1 MYVGGVETCPSEF
14 IMPPLTA
21 KKKATN
27 MLQGRFSREVIL
39 IEYHSFSI

>member
-21 KKKATN
+21 KKATN
-27 MLQGRFSREVIL
+27 MLQGHFPREVIL
-39 IEYHSFSI
+39 IEYHGFSI